1 MIDGEFEDDF
11 GINYQSENG
20 QVQMCSL
27 FLKLFFDFKQG
38 FKFGDYDFGG
48 IVCVWKEN
56 FVILDFVLRK
66 MKMFKRVEN
75 NKNEL

>member
-1 MIDGEFEDDF
+1 
-11 GINYQSENG
+11 
-20 QVQMCSL
+20 MCSL